1 MSKQPFRVAVIGGGL
16 SGLCLAN
23 ALLGD
28 EQQRYEVQ
36 IYERDTASFDSERGG
51 YQIRLGQDGID
62 GLKTC
67 LAKDTYAEL
76 KNVWGS
82 GESRQFGG
90 VDIRTG
96 RRSMADAHIG

>member
-1 MSKQPFRVAVIGGGL
+1 MSNKPVRVAIIGAGL

-28 EQQRYEVQ
+28 EQQRYDVQ
-36 IYERDTASFDSERGG
+36 LYERDTASFDSERGG

-67 LAKDTYAEL
+67 LAKSTYEEL
-76 KNVWGS
+76 KRVWGS
-82 GESRQFGG
+82 GK
-90 VDIRTG
+90 VAKARTIA
-96 RRSMADAHIG
+96 SSEISY

>member
-1 MSKQPFRVAVIGGGL
+1 MSKQQPFRVAIIGAGL

-28 EQQRYEVQ
+28 DQQRYDVQ

-51 YQIRLGQDGID
+51 YQIRLGADGID

-67 LAKDTYAEL
+67 LAKETYEEL
-76 KNVWGS
+76 KSVWGS
-82 GESRQFGG
+82 GEW
-90 VDIRTG
+90 V
-96 RRSMADAHIG
+96 